1 MGIDARLSQRPS
13 RMAFCARLGGAPQD
27 YVGVP
32 AQEILTGICLQ

>member
-1 MGIDARLSQRPS
+1 MGADAWFAQWPCRL
-13 RMAFCARLGGAPQD
+13 ALCARLGGAPQD